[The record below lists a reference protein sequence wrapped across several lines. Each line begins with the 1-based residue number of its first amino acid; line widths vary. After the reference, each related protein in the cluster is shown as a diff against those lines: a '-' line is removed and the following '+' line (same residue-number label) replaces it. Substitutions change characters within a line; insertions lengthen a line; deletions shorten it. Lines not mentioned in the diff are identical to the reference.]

1 MDTDFSL
8 FSTMR
13 NYGMQK
19 VCTMCKSVRHIWG
32 PENVLGELQVMLDE
46 TSVLSDVV
54 KQYLTITRPILSIY
68 GVSRDIE
75 WV

>member
-1 MDTDFSL
+1 
-8 FSTMR
+8 
-13 NYGMQK
+13 
-19 VCTMCKSVRHIWG
+19 
-32 PENVLGELQVMLDE
+32 MLDE